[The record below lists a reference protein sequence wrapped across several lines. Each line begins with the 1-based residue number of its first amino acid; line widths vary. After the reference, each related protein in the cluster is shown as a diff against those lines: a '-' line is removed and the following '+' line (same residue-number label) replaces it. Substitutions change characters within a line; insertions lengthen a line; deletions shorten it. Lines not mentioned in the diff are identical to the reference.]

1 MEQEDLDGFSEE
13 EIEKIEESNEIEIRL
28 GEIAKLIQKLN
39 WSAPTLAD
47 KVAKKYGKLL
57 SGLSLKELDEVIA
70 SLKKK
75 GGEAILEKKKE
86 EVQKAELEPEPLEL
100 EPEAHK
106 ITFEDTE
113 GDALFCLSNGNKY
126 EISKSAKICSCD
138 GFKQWGHCKHLQAA
152 AEDGYIEPKTTAIVP
167 EPVKES
173 EYQIIVEGK
182 TIQIPVKTIE
192 RPITSELVAT
202 KMLKSILGDHPNR
215 KDVIESYQDIE
226 EIAADVIISLAQA
239 TGIRFYPVIREV
251 EKAKIN
257 LGKVYQAA
265 GGDAKYDAVVALMP
279 ETDVTIRCKI
289 TTIAAWQDKSGNLRV
304 GTGTKEEYMT
314 PYELKDIAKRGANFI
329 ETKCESKAFKKA
341 IINALPITHDG
352 LLSKIKQIYGWS

>member
-1 MEQEDLDGFSEE
+1 MEQEDLDGFSDE
-13 EIEKIEESNEIEIRL
+13 EIEGIEKSNEIEIRL
-28 GEIAKLIQKLN
+28 AEIQKLIHKLN
-39 WSAPTLAD
+39 WAQEKLEASII
-47 KVAKKYGKLL
+47 KKYGKNLIEL
-57 SGLSLKELDEVIA
+57 SVKTLDKIIVG
-70 SLKKK
+70 LKKK
-75 GGEAILEKKKE
+75 VGEIETEGEKE
-86 EVQKAELEPEPLEL
+86 ESHEGELESNLGVEQKAE
-100 EPEAHK
+100 

-113 GDALFCLSNGNKY
+113 GDALFCVSNDKNY

-138 GFKQWGHCKHLQAA
+138 GFKQWGHCKHLDAA
-152 AEDGYIEPKTTAIVP
+152 VEEGYVDPKTTAIVQA
-167 EPVKES
+167 PVKES

-192 RPITSELVAT
+192 KPITSELVAT

-239 TGIRFYPVIREV
+239 TGIRFYPVVREV

-265 GGDAKYDAVVALMP
+265 GGDTKYDAIVALMP
-279 ETDVTIRCKI
+279 DTDVTIRCKI

-314 PYELKDIAKRGANFI
+314 PPELKNISKRGANFI

-352 LLSKIKQIYGWS
+352 LLSKIKEIFGW

>member
-13 EIEKIEESNEIEIRL
+13 EIEKIEKSNEIEIRL
-28 GEIAKLIQKLN
+28 AEIQKLIYELK
-39 WSAPTLAD
+39 WSQEKLEAS
-47 KVAKKYGKLL
+47 VIKKYGKNLIEL
-57 SGLSLKELDEVIA
+57 SVKTLDKIIA
-70 SLKKK
+70 GLKKK
-75 GGEAILEKKKE
+75 VGEIPAEEKKE
-86 EVQKAELEPEPLEL
+86 ESHEGELESNLEVEHKAE
-100 EPEAHK
+100 

-138 GFKQWGHCKHLQAA
+138 GFKQWGHCKHLEAA

-167 EPVKES
+167 APVKES

-192 RPITSELVAT
+192 KPITSELVAT
-202 KMLKSILGDHPNR
+202 KMLKAILGDHPNR

-257 LGKVYQAA
+257 LGAVYKAA
-265 GGDAKYDAVVALMP
+265 GGDTKYDAIVALMP
-279 ETDVTIRCKI
+279 DTDVTIRCKI

>member
-1 MEQEDLDGFSEE
+1 MDQEDLDGFSEE
-13 EIEKIEESNEIEIRL
+13 EIEGIEKANEIEIRL
-28 GEIAKLIQKLN
+28 AEIQKLVYKLT
-39 WSAPTLAD
+39 WSQEKLEAS
-47 KVAKKYGKLL
+47 VIKKYNKLPKDL
-57 SGLSLKELDEVIA
+57 NVEELDEINA

-75 GGEAILEKKKE
+75 VGEMAAEDKKE
-86 EVQKAELEPEPLEL
+86 QSHEVELKPNLELEQKAEI
-100 EPEAHK
+100 A
-106 ITFEDTE
+106 FEDTE
-113 GDALFCLSNGNKY
+113 TDALFCVSKGNKH

-138 GFKQWGHCKHLQAA
+138 GFKQWGHCKHLEAA
-152 AEDGYIEPKTTAIVP
+152 ISEGYIEPKTEAIVP

-182 TIQIPVKTIE
+182 AIRIPVKTIE
-192 RPITSELVAT
+192 KPITSELVAT
-202 KMLKSILGDHPNR
+202 KMLKSILGDHPHR

-239 TGIRFYPVIREV
+239 TGIRFYPVVREV

-265 GGDAKYDAVVALMP
+265 TTDNKYDSIVDLMP
-279 ETDVTIRCKI
+279 DTDVTIRCKI
-289 TTIAAWQDKSGNLRV
+289 TTIAAWQDKTGNLRV
-304 GTGTKEEYMT
+304 GTGTKEEHMT
-314 PYELKDIAKRGANFI
+314 PPELKNISKRGANFI